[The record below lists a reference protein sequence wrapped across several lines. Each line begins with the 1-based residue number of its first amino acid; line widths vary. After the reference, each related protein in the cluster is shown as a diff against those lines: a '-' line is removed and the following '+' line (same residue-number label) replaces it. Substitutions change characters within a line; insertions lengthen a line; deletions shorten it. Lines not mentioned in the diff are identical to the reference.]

1 MICLLLSTSSPKF
14 LYFAVMEF
22 LSKLREKS
30 AVQRMK
36 KFFPA
41 VAFLGGF
48 SWDSMTIGSK
58 VYGRDLI
65 LLSIYYC
72 VALISIF
79 FIATRKS
86 IDSCDKAN
94 EDDSNAKDSQTF
106 IRRVLSYE
114 WPQKW
119 FDRATWLVQFCF
131 GNLYSALVI
140 CYFKSS
146 GSIASFII
154 VLILAGLL
162 IGNEFLKEKY
172 ENFGVCLAFLCL
184 LGTMFFNFLIP
195 HLVHGMGTFWFFLST
210 LFSFGI
216 CYLLWIKSL
225 RNVPHEV
232 AHGMQRKKRFLIAP
246 ISISLVL
253 SIAYLANWI
262 APVPLVLKQ
271 QIVCKNFDRESY
283 SCDVDKLDFWQQF
296 GLKGTTIHKDEGD
309 EIFFMSSVYAPAELK
324 APIEYRWYYK
334 EPSTNKFKLTD
345 KITSSRMVIRG
356 GRDDGYR
363 SYSKKKNIPA
373 GSYRVETAY
382 KDGAVIGTT
391 SFKVL
396 EGLPQKG
403 FVRDSLR

>member
-1 MICLLLSTSSPKF
+1 MDF
-14 LYFAVMEF
+14 FN
-22 LSKLREKS
+22 KLREMS
-30 AVQRMK
+30 AIQK
-36 KFFPA
+36 AEKFFPA
-41 VAFLGGF
+41 IAFLGGF

-58 VYGRDLI
+58 VYGSDLI
-65 LLSIYYC
+65 FLSFYYILAFISIY
-72 VALISIF
+72 

-86 IDSCDKAN
+86 LDSFDNSIDEESDVKNINAFFNKAF
-94 EDDSNAKDSQTF
+94 SN
-106 IRRVLSYE
+106 E

-119 FDRATWLVQFCF
+119 IDRLTWLVQFCF

-146 GSIASFII
+146 GSIAAFVI
-154 VLILAGLL
+154 VLILAVLL
-162 IGNEFLKEKY
+162 VGNEFLKEKY
-172 ENFGVCLAFLCL
+172 ENFGICLAFFCL
-184 LGTMFFNFLIP
+184 LGTMLFNFLIP

-210 LFSFGI
+210 LFSVGI

-225 RNVPHEV
+225 KGVSHN
-232 AHGMQRKKRFLIAP
+232 KRFLIAP
-246 ISISLVL
+246 IAISLVL
-253 SIAYLANWI
+253 SIAYLVNWI

-283 SCDVDKLDFWQQF
+283 SCDADKLDFWQKIGF
-296 GLKGTTIHKDEGD
+296 KGLTIHKDEGD

-334 EPSTNKFKLTD
+334 EPSKNRFMLTD

-356 GRDDGYR
+356 GRDMGYR

-373 GSYRVETAY
+373 GTYRVETAY
-382 KDGAVIGTT
+382 KDGAVIGAT
-391 SFKVL
+391 SFKVVDG
-396 EGLPQKG
+396 EPKNG

>member
-1 MICLLLSTSSPKF
+1 MDF
-14 LYFAVMEF
+14 FY
-22 LSKLREKS
+22 KLREKS
-30 AVQRMK
+30 AIQK
-36 KFFPA
+36 AEKFFPA
-41 VAFLGGF
+41 IAFLGGF

-58 VYGRDLI
+58 VYGSDLI
-65 LLSIYYC
+65 FLSFYYILAFISIY
-72 VALISIF
+72 

-86 IDSCDKAN
+86 LDSFDNSIDEESDVKNINAFFNKAF
-94 EDDSNAKDSQTF
+94 SN
-106 IRRVLSYE
+106 E

-119 FDRATWLVQFCF
+119 IDRLTWLVQFCF

-146 GSIASFII
+146 GSIAAFVI
-154 VLILAGLL
+154 VLILAVLL
-162 IGNEFLKEKY
+162 VGNEFLKEKY
-172 ENFGVCLAFLCL
+172 ENFGICLAFFCL
-184 LGTMFFNFLIP
+184 LGTMLFNFLIP

-210 LFSFGI
+210 LFSVGI

-225 RNVPHEV
+225 KGVSHN
-232 AHGMQRKKRFLIAP
+232 KRFLIAP
-246 ISISLVL
+246 IAISLVL
-253 SIAYLANWI
+253 SIAYLVNWI

-283 SCDVDKLDFWQQF
+283 SCDADKLDFWQKIGF
-296 GLKGTTIHKDEGD
+296 KGLTIHKDEGD

-334 EPSTNKFKLTD
+334 EPSKNRFMLTD

-356 GRDDGYR
+356 GRDMGYR

-373 GSYRVETAY
+373 GTYRVETAY
-382 KDGAVIGTT
+382 KDGAVIGAT
-391 SFKVL
+391 SFKVVDG
-396 EGLPQKG
+396 EPKNG

>member
-1 MICLLLSTSSPKF
+1 MDF
-14 LYFAVMEF
+14 FN
-22 LSKLREKS
+22 KLREKS
-30 AVQRMK
+30 AIQK
-36 KFFPA
+36 AEKFFPA
-41 VAFLGGF
+41 IAFLGGF

-58 VYGRDLI
+58 VYGSDLI
-65 LLSIYYC
+65 FLSFYYILAFISIY
-72 VALISIF
+72 

-86 IDSCDKAN
+86 LDSFDNSIDEESDVKNINAFFNKAF
-94 EDDSNAKDSQTF
+94 SN
-106 IRRVLSYE
+106 E

-119 FDRATWLVQFCF
+119 IDRLTWLVQFCF

-146 GSIASFII
+146 GSIAAFVI
-154 VLILAGLL
+154 VLILAVLL
-162 IGNEFLKEKY
+162 VGNEFLKEKY
-172 ENFGVCLAFLCL
+172 ENFGICLAFFCL
-184 LGTMFFNFLIP
+184 LGTMLFNFLIP

-210 LFSFGI
+210 LFSVGI

-225 RNVPHEV
+225 KGVSHN
-232 AHGMQRKKRFLIAP
+232 KRFLIAP
-246 ISISLVL
+246 IAISLVL
-253 SIAYLANWI
+253 SIAYLVNWI

-283 SCDVDKLDFWQQF
+283 SCDADKLDFWQKIGF
-296 GLKGTTIHKDEGD
+296 KGLTIHKDEGD

-334 EPSTNKFKLTD
+334 EPSKNRFMLTD

-356 GRDDGYR
+356 GRDMGYR

-373 GSYRVETAY
+373 GTYRVETAY
-382 KDGAVIGTT
+382 KDGAVIGAT
-391 SFKVL
+391 SFKVVDG
-396 EGLPQKG
+396 EPKNG

>member
-14 LYFAVMEF
+14 LYFAIMEF

-283 SCDVDKLDFWQQF
+283 SCDVDKLDFLQQF

-309 EIFFMSSVYAPAELK
+309 EIYFMSSVYAPAELK

-373 GSYRVETAY
+373 GTYRVETAY
-382 KDGAVIGTT
+382 KDGAVIGAT